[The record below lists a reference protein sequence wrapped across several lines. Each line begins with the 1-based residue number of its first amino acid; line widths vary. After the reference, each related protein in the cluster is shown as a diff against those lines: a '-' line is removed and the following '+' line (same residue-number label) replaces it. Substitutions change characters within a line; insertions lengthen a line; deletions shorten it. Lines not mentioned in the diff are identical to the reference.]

1 MKPQEIQL
9 TGSTTK
15 AVHVLTDGCRS
26 IMLLI
31 DAILSVDAAAHPP
44 LPRYLS
50 GYCIHLKQPGCHSLA
65 PSSMV
70 GELASDRLPLPTNV
84 GYSVTD
90 ILQPINMGR

>member
-31 DAILSVDAAAHPP
+31 DAVLSVDAAAC
-44 LPRYLS
+44 LPSPGYLS
-50 GYCIHLKQPGCHSLA
+50 GYCIHLKWPGQHSLV

-70 GELASDRLPLPTNV
+70 GELASATAHTCRL
-84 GYSVTD
+84 
-90 ILQPINMGR
+90 